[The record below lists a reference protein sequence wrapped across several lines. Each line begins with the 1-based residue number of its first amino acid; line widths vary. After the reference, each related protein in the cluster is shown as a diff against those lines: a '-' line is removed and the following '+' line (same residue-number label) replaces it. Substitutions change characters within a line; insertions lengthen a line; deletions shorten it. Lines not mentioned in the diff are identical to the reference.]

1 MDNLEK
7 QTIDSLTKAV
17 ALLSKD
23 IQEIKTALLGS
34 DYGDEGLVKKV
45 KKNEE
50 EIIKLVN
57 LKNRLI
63 AWATGLGMG
72 SGALVN
78 YLMETI
84 K

>member
-78 YLMETI
+78 YLMETM